1 MLYGVM
7 SEDYPRM
14 NNDRFINILG
24 VIILLIK
31 TEKGEKC
38 AEGKENRNQQKNR

>member
-1 MLYGVM
+1 MLYGVTF
-7 SEDYPRM
+7 EDYPRM

-38 AEGKENRNQQKNR
+38 AKGKKDRNKQKN